1 MEPMAVRRLTV
12 PAGAGPRLDAFLVKA
27 VPGFS
32 KAQVQ
37 RLLADGKVKV
47 NGKKAKPMRRIVG
60 GEEVELDLPEL
71 QKAPASPVAGPKLR
85 PLYED
90 AKWLVIDK
98 PSGL

>member
-12 PAGAGPRLDAFLVKA
+12 PSGAGPRLDAFLVKS

-32 KAQVQ
+32 KVQVQ
-37 RLLADGKVKV
+37 RLLADGRVKV

-60 GEEVELDLPEL
+60 GEVVELDLPEV
-71 QKAPASPVAGPKLR
+71 QKAPKSAEGPKL
-85 PLYED
+85 PALYED